1 MSFKKYSLLFLLMPA
16 AFSLR
21 AQEQPDRL
29 DIAERHFAKMEY
41 SYAAPMYEKL
51 ANRRKPKADVLY
63 KLAYCYDEMQQY
75 DKALTWYDT
84 YIKKDS
90 AKAAPAVLRKAD
102 ILKIQQRYAE
112 AKAIYNEYLLRK
124 PEDTK
129 KIAIRIN
136 GCDSAV
142 KWLQEKTTATVKNA
156 AQLNTPYS
164 DWGATFYGK
173 ELVFTSEDRDKKVL
187 DRKSR
192 SGEKEYGW
200 TGNPFLRLFTTVPG
214 WQSADSANVKT
225 SFSSLIND
233 HKYHVGPAAFSKKLD
248 TVYFT
253 ITSES
258 RLTETVEYVKRSRMA
273 KYNLALF
280 YSVKN
285 AEGKWTELKPF
296 AYNNVSKYSVGH
308 AALNNDGS
316 VLYFASDRPG
326 GYGKTDIWYCIKQ
339 ANGEWQEPQ
348 NCGPLVNTEE
358 EEAFP
363 TVGTSG
369 QLFFSSKGLAGMGG
383 FDIFVTSGNGAVWQ
397 TPQNLKPP
405 FNSPYD
411 DFYLTLSADGS
422 GYLSSNRAAGKGSDD
437 IYSFA
442 AFRQV
447 PPPTPVP
454 DAATPKALVLKTIV
468 MNEKDKTVI
477 PNSEIRL
484 TNLERG
490 ADWVKQS
497 DAAGQN
503 NFIVEKSKH
512 YTVKAELKGFTSG
525 ITAVET
531 LMPPANDTITA
542 IVYMKPQEPA
552 APVQEA
558 VPFKVGDKFVLENLH
573 YDYDKH
579 NIRPDA
585 AVILDRLVA
594 TLNKYPGLQIELS
607 SHTDSRG
614 SDTYNMALSDRR
626 AKAAVEYL
634 VKKGINANRLKAKGY
649 GESMLV
655 NGCSNGVP
663 CSVAEHQAN
672 RRTEVKILKID

>member
-1 MSFKKYSLLFLLMPA
+1 
-16 AFSLR
+16 
-21 AQEQPDRL
+21 
-29 DIAERHFAKMEY
+29 
-41 SYAAPMYEKL
+41 
-51 ANRRKPKADVLY
+51 
-63 KLAYCYDEMQQY
+63 
-75 DKALTWYDT
+75 
-84 YIKKDS
+84 
-90 AKAAPAVLRKAD
+90 
-102 ILKIQQRYAE
+102 
-112 AKAIYNEYLLRK
+112 
-124 PEDTK
+124 
-129 KIAIRIN
+129 
-136 GCDSAV
+136 
-142 KWLQEKTTATVKNA
+142 
-156 AQLNTPYS
+156 
-164 DWGATFYGK
+164 
-173 ELVFTSEDRDKKVL
+173 
-187 DRKSR
+187 
-192 SGEKEYGW
+192 
-200 TGNPFLRLFTTVPG
+200 
-214 WQSADSANVKT
+214 
-225 SFSSLIND
+225 
-233 HKYHVGPAAFSKKLD
+233 
-248 TVYFT
+248 
-253 ITSES
+253 
-258 RLTETVEYVKRSRMA
+258 MA